1 MSSSGRK
8 HARDGAHPSGGST
21 RNHSAGSSHEP
32 DSRKT
37 PAKSSTGLRGKVAA
51 FLRGSLDMLAKGHRA
66 TLGRVLKKKTD
77 KEAPAKRSPHPQG
90 HRPARQDKP
99 RHAGPTRSGESSS
112 RRSSS
117 SSHRAPV
124 DESSGPTHPPADCRW
139 IATEEDFRSLVAEVR
154 SAIEDRSVSRSYID
168 TEADSL
174 HHYTEKLCLIQLAV
188 DGKFY
193 LIDTLA
199 LGDLSPLLSLLDQT
213 EIWLHGADYDL
224 TLLKKTYGWSPQRI
238 YDTQIA
244 ARLCGNRP
252 FGLAALV
259 ERHCGV
265 VLCKSSQKADWS
277 QRPLPAKMQAYAV
290 DDVRYLGRLADIF
303 ISDLTAKN
311 RLLWFQQS
319 CAALRSD
326 VLKRPDRDKEDA
338 WRISGCG
345 RLKPMGLAVLRELWL
360 WRDTAAAERDVPP
373 FKVLNNQ
380 QLLTMATDFESK
392 GRAEHPP
399 RWRSGWR
406 DGFRAA
412 LERARTADPSTWPQQ
427 PRHKRRHITEAQKD
441 RIESLCAYRDKKAET
456 LGLESSL
463 LGSRATI
470 EAVVLQPESEIDAI
484 LMPWQK
490 EVLLES
496 GAANA

>member
-1 MSSSGRK
+1 MSSGRK
-8 HARDGAHPSGGST
+8 HARSGPHP
-21 RNHSAGSSHEP
+21 AEGSSRRRPAETAHDA
-32 DSRKT
+32 DSRKAS
-37 PAKSSTGLRGKVAA
+37 PKKASGIRGKVAA
-51 FLRGSLDMLAKGHRA
+51 FLRGSLEVLAKGHRA
-66 TLGRVLKKKTD
+66 TLGRVLKKKA
-77 KEAPAKRSPHPQG
+77 APQTSGSPSPSRSGKQDRHKRSEVGRGG
-90 HRPARQDKP
+90 H
-99 RHAGPTRSGESSS
+99 SS
-112 RRSSS
+112 RRSGASQS
-117 SSHRAPV
+117 PPPGLELEEPAA
-124 DESSGPTHPPADCRW
+124 PPADCRW
-139 IATEEDFRSLVAEVR
+139 IATEADFKSLVSEVR
-154 SAIEDRSVSRSYID
+154 TAIEDRGVKRSYID

-188 DGKFY
+188 DGKFA

-199 LGDLSPLLSLLDQT
+199 LSDLSPLLTLLDKT

-224 TLLKKTYGWSPQRI
+224 TLLKKTYSWSPQRI

-303 ISDLTAKN
+303 IAELIEKN
-311 RLLWFQQS
+311 RLSWFEQS
-319 CAALRSD
+319 CANLRSD

-345 RLKPMGLAVLRELWL
+345 RLKPLGLAVLRELWL

-380 QLLTMATDFESK
+380 QLLTMATDFEAK
-392 GRAEHPP
+392 GRADHPP

-412 LERARTADPSTWPQQ
+412 LERARTADPATWPQQ

-441 RIESLCAYRDKKAET
+441 RIESLCVARDKKAET
-456 LGLESSL
+456 LGIESSL

-470 EAVVLQPESEIDAI
+470 EAVVLQPVSEIDSI

-490 EVLLES
+490 ELLLQQP
-496 GAANA
+496 

>member
-8 HARDGAHPSGGST
+8 QARSGVPPTDGNSRRRSNGAAPEAEERTSGKKPG
-21 RNHSAGSSHEP
+21 
-32 DSRKT
+32 K
-37 PAKSSTGLRGKVAA
+37 GLRGKVAA
-51 FLRGSLDMLAKGHRA
+51 FLRGSLQVLAKGHRA
-66 TLGRVLKKKTD
+66 TLGRVLKKKV
-77 KEAPAKRSPHPQG
+77 EPAEDSTPPHAHPS
-90 HRPARQDKP
+90 HRPAR
-99 RHAGPTRSGESSS
+99 HSGQKGSSS
-112 RRSSS
+112 GKN
-117 SSHRAPV
+117 SHSARQHNSHGGHAP
-124 DESSGPTHPPADCRW
+124 EEAIAPPADCRW
-139 IATEEDFRSLVAEVR
+139 IATEADFQSLVEEVR
-154 SAIEDRSVSRSYID
+154 AAVEDRGVARSYID

-188 DGKFY
+188 DGKFA

-199 LGDLSPLLSLLDQT
+199 LPDITPLLALLDKT

-224 TLLKKTYGWSPQRI
+224 TLLKRTYGWAPTRI

-303 ISDLTAKN
+303 IADLTAKN
-311 RLLWFQQS
+311 RISWFEQS
-319 CAALRSD
+319 CANLRSD

-345 RLKPMGLAVLRELWL
+345 RLKPGGLAVLREIWL

-380 QLLTMATDFESK
+380 QLLTMATDYEAT
-392 GRAEHPP
+392 GRADHPP

-412 LERARTADPSTWPQQ
+412 IERARTADPSTWPQQ
-427 PRHKRRHITEAQKD
+427 PRHKRRHVTEAQKD
-441 RIESLCAYRDKKAET
+441 RIESLCTSRDKKAEV
-456 LGLESSL
+456 LGIESSL

-470 EAVVLQPESEIDAI
+470 EAVVLQPSDEIDTI

-490 EVLLES
+490 ELLLET
-496 GAANA
+496 A